1 MGNTQTDHAR
11 EVTFVVRKLLNLM
24 RRLSEVD
31 MPLRRQLTPMQ
42 GRTIGYICCHA
53 GTDVFQRDLEQEF
66 QIRRSTASAIVQG
79 MERNGLI
86 RREAVARDARL
97 KKLLLTPRA
106 EAFNERFLR
115 NMEKVEAVI
124 TRGVTREE
132 LDAFFRVTAKF
143 EQNLSDEASARE
155 PAAGRVAAERRRHD

>member
-66 QIRRSTASAIVQG
+66 QIRRSTASAMLQT

-86 RREAVARDARL
+86 RREPVPYDARL
-97 KKLLLTPRA
+97 KKLVLTPEA
-106 EAFNERFLR
+106 VAFNERFKR
-115 NMEKVEAVI
+115 EMARAQAVI
-124 TRGVTREE
+124 IEGVTEEE

-143 EQNLSDEASARE
+143 EQNLNRDLAARQ
-155 PAAGRVAAERRRHD
+155 AVDRERLGEEKA

>member
-1 MGNTQTDHAR
+1 MNR
-11 EVTFVVRKLLNLM
+11 KPEVTLTV
-24 RRLSEVD
+24 RRL
-31 MPLRRQLTPMQ
+31 MNGIRRLPGGCLPPGEQITPMQ
-42 GRTIGYICCHA
+42 GRVIGYLIRHSDQ
-53 GTDVFQRDLEQEF
+53 DVFQRDLEQEF

-86 RREAVARDARL
+86 RREAVAQDARL

-115 NMEKVEAVI
+115 AMEEVEAVI

-132 LDAFFRVTAKF
+132 LEAFFSVTAKF
-143 EQNLSDEASARE
+143 EQNLKDDASARDS
-155 PAAGRVAAERRRHD
+155 AKGRDAAERRRHD